1 MKKLVTSI
9 MNINIYILSI
19 VPIILGLIII
29 LFGSNWAAQCN
40 RSCNDLRFRVVGILG
55 LLTFSLTGIVQI
67 YRREAPEFI
76 PNHPFRGWLAVA
88 QGFLWVVLCWIGII
102 YFLVV

>member
-1 MKKLVTSI
+1 MRKFLSLI
-9 MNINIYILSI
+9 RNADIFILSM
-19 VPIILGLIII
+19 VPIILGLMIF
-29 LFGSNWAAQCN
+29 LFGSRLVTPCN
-40 RSCNDLRFRVVGILG
+40 NPCNDFGLSIVGILG

>member
-1 MKKLVTSI
+1 MRKFLSLI
-9 MNINIYILSI
+9 RNADIFILSM
-19 VPIILGLIII
+19 VPIILGLLIIF
-29 LFGSNWAAQCN
+29 LGGSFMPPCENPC
-40 RSCNDLRFRVVGILG
+40 DDFRLSVIGILG
-55 LLTFSLTGIVQI
+55 LLTSSLAGLAQI
-67 YRREAPEFI
+67 YRREAPGFI